1 MDPGN
6 PNQECISWFPNIVI
20 KSFFLELRGRANG
33 HQHWCKLLKLTF
45 LFLTFQ
51 FYCLLLSL
59 SAFFHLLKVSY
70 FIEPYSPISRR
81 TVEFFKVREAMDRF
95 LKEPPL
101 NISNLNHRQRR
112 DKLNPANTTMAYLL
126 EKTVGSRKEDQAT
139 WLLDYLKRL
148 FPKGGHL
155 KQVIEDF

>member
-6 PNQECISWFPNIVI
+6 PTQECISWFPNFII
-20 KSFFLELRGRANG
+20 ISYFLELRGRANG
-33 HQHWCKLLKLTF
+33 NQHWCKQLKLTF

-51 FYCLLLSL
+51 FYFLLLSL
-59 SAFFHLLKVSY
+59 NAFFHLLKVSY
-70 FIEPYSPISRR
+70 FIEPYSPMSRR

-95 LKEPPL
+95 LKESPF
-101 NISNLNHRQRR
+101 NISNLNPRQRR

-148 FPKGGHL
+148 FPQG
-155 KQVIEDF
+155 

>member
-1 MDPGN
+1 
-6 PNQECISWFPNIVI
+6 
-20 KSFFLELRGRANG
+20 
-33 HQHWCKLLKLTF
+33 
-45 LFLTFQ
+45 
-51 FYCLLLSL
+51 
-59 SAFFHLLKVSY
+59 
-70 FIEPYSPISRR
+70 
-81 TVEFFKVREAMDRF
+81 MDRF

-101 NISNLNHRQRR
+101 NISDLNPRQRR

-155 KQVIEDF
+155 KQVVEDFQTLDDFSILSKSKRKTYWRSHFAVALHCRPRSGWLFNDDK